1 MYSSSLAD
9 ILSNLNN
16 ELPDDLLFEIG
27 DGATGGNAGGGGPN
41 AGGPNAGNA
50 PQNAANG
57 PNAPNV
63 QQPNGPAGIRGPN
76 PGMNGAMMPVH
87 SSVGGMAVS
96 GTGPIQAGPGGPVGM
111 RPQGQNMNLVNALT
125 GGPGQGPKMNQV
137 RVSYWSTFFRGFY
150 LIGVYFAEK

>member
-1 MYSSSLAD
+1 MSFISFYATLIYSNFFQFAD

-27 DGATGGNAGGGGPN
+27 DGAAGGNAG
-41 AGGPNAGNA
+41 ANAGNNPGNG

-57 PNAPNV
+57 PNAPNA
-63 QQPNGPAGIRGPN
+63 QQQNGPAGIRGPN
-76 PGMNGAMMPVH
+76 PGMNGGMMPVN
-87 SSVGGMAVS
+87 SVAGGMAVS
-96 GTGPIQAGPGGPVGM
+96 GAGPVQAGPGGPVGM

-137 RVSYWSTFFRGFY
+137 RVS
-150 LIGVYFAEK
+150 V